1 MNGLDGASKPEAG
14 PDLLKGEIGFFGKEK
29 THFAA
34 VRVENDGLTTAAM
47 VTGSDVAGVAALL
60 DELFDHAEGYLE
72 TTGHLFTGG
81 IAAIIGLEDALPEIH

>member
-1 MNGLDGASKPEAG
+1 MDGLDGASKPKAG
-14 PDLLKGEIGFFGKEK
+14 PDLLKGEIGLFGKEE

-34 VRVENDGLTTAAM
+34 VGVENDGFAAAAM
-47 VTGSDVAGVAALL
+47 MTGSDVSGMAALL

-81 IAAIIGLEDALPEIH
+81 IATIIGLEDTLPEIH